1 MTCQHRYQDTGLQC
15 SRLDDHDPAARG
27 GHVYDCGDVPD
38 RHAATSGGE
47 G

>member
-27 GHVYDCGDVPD
+27 GHCYDAGSWVNDK
-38 RHAATSGGE
+38 HADGGH